1 MPGEP
6 CEARQ
11 GKGTHSVTA
20 NLHRHVVSLPLA
32 ARAARP
38 GMTDCGEAIRF
49 GFNDFLPL
57 LLSVHPVTPAEIL
70 LLVTIGFLAGT
81 SNALVG
87 GGTLFTFPVLLA
99 AGLPPVLA
107 NTTTTVALVPGTFTS
122 AYAYLPEIRRVRENL
137 PKRIAVATIGG
148 LIGALLLLASGND
161 LFFYLV
167 PWLLG
172 IATIL
177 FTFSRRIV
185 KRVTQDPHR
194 KNETQLLVM
203 EFASAIYGG
212 YFGAA
217 IGILLLA
224 AMALA
229 GEQNMQSANAQ
240 RNFLVCFINGVAAL
254 VFIVTGSVNWAVAVI
269 VMAGSIV
276 GGYFGARIAKRIP
289 NEVLRFIIATAGAFF
304 TVYYF
309 VKAYG

>member
-1 MPGEP
+1 M
-6 CEARQ
+6 A
-11 GKGTHSVTA
+11 
-20 NLHRHVVSLPLA
+20 
-32 ARAARP
+32 
-38 GMTDCGEAIRF
+38 
-49 GFNDFLPL
+49 
-57 LLSVHPVTPAEIL
+57 PAEIL

-99 AGLPPVLA
+99 AGLPPVMA

-122 AYAYLPEIRRVRENL
+122 AYAYLPELKRVRENL
-137 PKRIAVATIGG
+137 PNRIAVATAGG
-148 LIGALLLLASGND
+148 LLGAVLLLASGNS

-172 IATIL
+172 VATIL

-185 KRVTQDPHR
+185 KRVTQGSHR
-194 KNETQLLVM
+194 KNEARLLAM
-203 EFASAIYGG
+203 EFGSAIYGG

-224 AMALA
+224 SMALA

-254 VFIVTGSVNWAVAVI
+254 LFIFTGSVDWNVALI
-269 VMAGSIV
+269 VMAGSIG
-276 GGYFGARIAKRIP
+276 GGYFGARVAKRIP
-289 NEVLRFIIATAGAFF
+289 NEALRLIITAAGAIFS
-304 TVYYF
+304 VYYF